1 MAQEL
6 IAGKR
11 FVNKHSDVIRYDE
24 SFRNSPFRI
33 SRYNNIDDS
42 VPMVDEWNAFGQ
54 NIWTEV
60 KPCNVHQD
68 LIDSY
73 KEGQA
78 WQYKGATKN
87 TSFWSDSID
96 DAGDWCEPS
105 WLSSVQYR
113 LHPYNDLIQA
123 HRNGA
128 KIQAYICGEWVEE
141 PNPDW
146 YEDTEY
152 RIKPST
158 KIVYEWM
165 YKPKS
170 SNNWFIAYMLMD
182 EKLAKVELVKY
193 EYRKTGRAWEVEE

>member
-1 MAQEL
+1 MKFDSKAHMAQEL
-6 IAGKR
+6 INGKR
-11 FVNKHSDVIRYDE
+11 FTGNSEFVIYYDPTRVN
-24 SFRNSPFRI
+24 PFRCNSDEMNHI
-33 SRYNNIDDS
+33 WDAYYLDIWDEDKSRHI
-42 VPMVDEWNAFGQ
+42 
-54 NIWTEV
+54 
-60 KPCNVHQD
+60 HQD

-73 KEGQA
+73 REGQA

-96 DAGDWCEPS
+96 DEGNWSEPS

-113 LHPYNDLIQA
+113 LHPHNDLIQA

-128 KIQAYICGEWVEE
+128 KIQAYICGDWVEE

-146 YEDTEY
+146 YEDTQY

-170 SNNWFIAYMLMD
+170 GNNWFIAYMLMD
-182 EKLAKVELVKY
+182 EKLAKVELAKY
-193 EYRKTGRAWEVEE
+193 EYRKTGRTWEVEE